1 MENLMSRFIFVRAFF
16 AAVAAIGVALFTA
29 STAAAGPLILATAE
43 VPGCSGNTSNV
54 SVTLNSET
62 YSFFGGQLWFH
73 FTNSSGTQLPAIQ
86 ETVGNPVVLPL
97 APGTYSLTITTAQG
111 SGGSG
116 SPTYPGITVASC
128 GGGQTGGIAPNT
140 YTCQEQVTTGQVPQ
154 SGVTSTQIA
163 SGKWTPVPGHSG
175 INTLGTT
182 MVPATSVP
190 AIRYAASECH
200 NAARMAFKANTS
212 WSNPAKVCIRN
223 NGFNHYTQSTTYVV
237 EAIDSFKE
245 IPPPPYNRVDGFA
258 VTCDGAQVTN
268 IVQLG
273 QQLLVVPSL

>member
-1 MENLMSRFIFVRAFF
+1 MSKLIFVRAFI
-16 AAVAAIGVALFTA
+16 AAVAAIGVALFMA

-62 YSFFGGQLWFH
+62 YSFFGGTLWFH
-73 FTNSSGTQLPAIQ
+73 FTNGSGNSTVIQ
-86 ETVGNPVVLPL
+86 ETAGNPVVLPL

-111 SGGSG
+111 TGGSG
-116 SPTYPGITVASC
+116 SPQYSGITVTSC

-154 SGVTSTQIA
+154 AGVTSAQIA
-163 SGKWTPVPGHSG
+163 SGKWTPVSGHSG

-200 NAARMAFKANTS
+200 NATRLAFKANTA
-212 WSNPAKVCIRN
+212 WSDPAQVCIRN
-223 NGFNHYTQSTTYVV
+223 NGFNHYTQPTTYVV

-245 IPPPPYNRVDGFA
+245 IAPPPYNRVDGFA
-258 VTCDGAQVTN
+258 VTCNGAQVTN